1 MGFVETTKTH
11 SDLKVSKKVAK
22 KSVQAAI
29 PRWRYYLV
37 MMVLASLPIL
47 LLVKIAQLQI
57 LPSQERGVDFL
68 KHQGDSR
75 AIRNIPIPAYRG
87 LITDRNGEPLAI
99 STPVTA
105 IIGNPQ
111 EIKSGDIKRLSL
123 ALKISESQ
131 LQGRLQRYRNKSFMY
146 LVQQLPND
154 QAEEILQLNIPG
166 VSGQQRYKRFYPAGE
181 VTAQLVGFT
190 NYLDIGQEG
199 MELAYD
205 DWLTGEPGKKK
216 VVLDKNRRVINDISL
231 VQAARSGEDLRLSID
246 LRVQYVAYRALKKA
260 VKKHNAKSG
269 SVVVLDVNSG
279 EVLAMVNQPSFNP
292 NDRLELRQSS
302 VRNRAITDLMEPG
315 STVKPFTVLA
325 AMESGQFS
333 AQSRIDTNPGYLK
346 VDYKTFVDPSN
357 YGELNLAEVLTKSS
371 QVGTTKVALA
381 LDPEFTRDLFQRVGF
396 GEVVGTGFPGE
407 TVGSLPA
414 YRKWH
419 PVTQATFA
427 FGYGLSVSSL
437 QLARAYAV
445 LANDGLRK
453 EISMVALDSEPD
465 ALRVINAETA
475 KEVRYMLR
483 AASSNKGTG
492 RRAMIDGYSVG
503 GKTGTLHKV
512 KVDGGYDD
520 NRYMSAFA
528 GVSPISSPRLVTV
541 VVIDEPR
548 QGDYF
553 GGLVAAPVFA
563 EVTGNALRLMQVTP
577 DETDRNSSLVRLDK
591 NVVKGEES

>member
-1 MGFVETTKTH
+1 MP
-11 SDLKVSKKVAK
+11 K
-22 KSVQAAI
+22 KSVQAVI

-37 MMVLASLPIL
+37 MLVLASLPIL

-68 KHQGDSR
+68 QHQGDSR
-75 AIRNIPIPAYRG
+75 AIRNITIPAYRG

-105 IIGNPQ
+105 IVANPKNIQ
-111 EIKSGDIKRLSL
+111 KSDIERLSL

-131 LQGRLQRYRNKSFMY
+131 LQSRLQRYRNKSFMY

-154 QAEEILQLNIPG
+154 EAEKILKLNIPG

-231 VQAARSGEDLRLSID
+231 IQAASSGEDLRLSID
-246 LRVQYVAYRALKKA
+246 LRVQYAAYRALKKA

-292 NDRLELRQSS
+292 NDRSKLRQSS

-325 AMESGQFS
+325 ALESGQFS

-381 LDPEFTRDLFQRVGF
+381 LDPESTRDLFQRVGF
-396 GEVVGTGFPGE
+396 GEVMGTGFPGE
-407 TVGSLPA
+407 TLGSLPA

-453 EISMVALDSEPD
+453 EISMVALNSEPEG
-465 ALRVINAETA
+465 LRVINAATT
-475 KEVRYMLR
+475 KEVRHMLR
-483 AASSNKGTG
+483 AASSHKGTG

-520 NRYMSAFA
+520 NRYMSVFA
-528 GVSPISSPRLVTV
+528 GLSPISSPRLATV

-553 GGLVAAPVFA
+553 GGLVAAPVFS
-563 EVTGNALRLMQVTP
+563 EITGNALRLMQVTP
-577 DETDRNSSLVRLDK
+577 DETDQNTSLVSLDK
-591 NVVKGEES
+591 GNVSGEES

>member
-1 MGFVETTKTH
+1 MP
-11 SDLKVSKKVAK
+11 K
-22 KSVQAAI
+22 KSVQAVI

-37 MMVLASLPIL
+37 MLVLASLPIL

-68 KHQGDSR
+68 QHQGDSR
-75 AIRNIPIPAYRG
+75 AIRNVTIPAYRG

-105 IIGNPQ
+105 IVANPKNIQ
-111 EIKSGDIKRLSL
+111 KSDIERLSL

-131 LQGRLQRYRNKSFMY
+131 LQSRLQRYRNKSFMY

-154 QAEEILQLNIPG
+154 EAEKILKLNIPG

-231 VQAARSGEDLRLSID
+231 IQAASSGEDLRLSID
-246 LRVQYVAYRALKKA
+246 LRVQYAAYRALKKA

-292 NDRLELRQSS
+292 NDRSKLRQSS

-325 AMESGQFS
+325 ALESGQFS

-381 LDPEFTRDLFQRVGF
+381 LDPESTRDLFQRVGF
-396 GEVVGTGFPGE
+396 GEVMGTGFPGE
-407 TVGSLPA
+407 TLGSLPA

-453 EISMVALDSEPD
+453 EISMVALNSEPEG
-465 ALRVINAETA
+465 LRVINAATT
-475 KEVRYMLR
+475 KEVRHMLR
-483 AASSNKGTG
+483 AASSHKGTG

-512 KVDGGYDD
+512 KVNGGYDD
-520 NRYMSAFA
+520 NRYMSVFA
-528 GVSPISSPRLVTV
+528 GLSPISSPRLATV

-553 GGLVAAPVFA
+553 GGLVAAPVFS
-563 EVTGNALRLMQVTP
+563 EITGNALRLMQVTP
-577 DETDRNSSLVRLDK
+577 DETDQNSSLVSLDK
-591 NVVKGEES
+591 GNVSGEDS

>member
-1 MGFVETTKTH
+1 MP
-11 SDLKVSKKVAK
+11 K
-22 KSVQAAI
+22 KSVQAVI

-37 MMVLASLPIL
+37 MLILASLPIL

-68 KHQGDSR
+68 QHQGDSR
-75 AIRNIPIPAYRG
+75 AIRNITIPAYRG

-105 IIGNPQ
+105 IVANPKNIQ
-111 EIKSGDIKRLSL
+111 KSDIERLSL

-131 LQGRLQRYRNKSFMY
+131 LQSRLQRYRNKSFMY

-154 QAEEILQLNIPG
+154 EAEKILKLNIPG

-231 VQAARSGEDLRLSID
+231 IQAARSGEDLRLSID
-246 LRVQYVAYRALKKA
+246 LRVQYAAYRALKKA

-292 NDRLELRQSS
+292 NDRSKLRQSS

-325 AMESGQFS
+325 ALESGQFS

-381 LDPEFTRDLFQRVGF
+381 LDPDSTRDLFQRVGF
-396 GEVVGTGFPGE
+396 GEVMGTGFPGE
-407 TVGSLPA
+407 TLGSLPA

-453 EISMVALDSEPD
+453 EISMVALDSEPEG
-465 ALRVINAETA
+465 LRVINAATT
-475 KEVRYMLR
+475 KEVRHMLR
-483 AASSNKGTG
+483 AASSHKGTG

-520 NRYMSAFA
+520 NRYMSVFA
-528 GVSPISSPRLVTV
+528 GLSPISSPRLATV

-553 GGLVAAPVFA
+553 GGLVAAPVFS
-563 EVTGNALRLMQVTP
+563 EITGNALRLMQVTP
-577 DETDRNSSLVRLDK
+577 DETDKNSSLVSLDK
-591 NVVKGEES
+591 GNVSGEDS

>member
-1 MGFVETTKTH
+1 VP
-11 SDLKVSKKVAK
+11 K
-22 KSVQAAI
+22 KSVQAVI

-37 MMVLASLPIL
+37 MLVLASLPIL

-68 KHQGDSR
+68 QHQGDSR
-75 AIRNIPIPAYRG
+75 AIRNITIPAYRG

-105 IIGNPQ
+105 IVANPKNIQ
-111 EIKSGDIKRLSL
+111 KSDIERLSL

-131 LQGRLQRYRNKSFMY
+131 LQSRLKRYRNKSFMY

-154 QAEEILQLNIPG
+154 EAEKILKLNIPG

-205 DWLTGEPGKKK
+205 GWLTGEPGKKK

-231 VQAARSGEDLRLSID
+231 IQAASSGEDLRLSID
-246 LRVQYVAYRALKKA
+246 LRVQYAAYRALKKA

-292 NDRLELRQSS
+292 NDRSKLRLSS

-315 STVKPFTVLA
+315 STVKPFTILA
-325 AMESGQFS
+325 ALESGQFS
-333 AQSRIDTNPGYLK
+333 AQSRIDTTPGYLK

-381 LDPEFTRDLFQRVGF
+381 LDPESTRDLFQRVGF
-396 GEVVGTGFPGE
+396 GEVMGTGFPGE
-407 TVGSLPA
+407 TLGSLPA

-453 EISMVALDSEPD
+453 EISMVALNSEPEG
-465 ALRVINAETA
+465 LRVINADTT
-475 KEVRYMLR
+475 KEVRHMLR
-483 AASSNKGTG
+483 AASSHKGTG

-512 KVDGGYDD
+512 KEDGGYDD
-520 NRYMSAFA
+520 NRYMSVFA
-528 GVSPISSPRLVTV
+528 GLSPISSPRLATV

-553 GGLVAAPVFA
+553 GGLVAAPVFS
-563 EVTGNALRLMQVTP
+563 EITGNALRLMQVTP
-577 DETDRNSSLVRLDK
+577 DETDQSSSLASLDK
-591 NVVKGEES
+591 GNISGEES

>member
-1 MGFVETTKTH
+1 M
-11 SDLKVSKKVAK
+11 L
-22 KSVQAAI
+22 
-29 PRWRYYLV
+29 
-37 MMVLASLPIL
+37 VLASLPIL
-47 LLVKIAQLQI
+47 LLVRIAQLQI
-57 LPSQERGVDFL
+57 LPSEERGVDFL
-68 KHQGDSR
+68 QHQGDSR
-75 AIRNIPIPAYRG
+75 AIRNITIPAYRG

-105 IIGNPQ
+105 IVANPQ
-111 EIKSGDIKRLSL
+111 NIQKSDIVRLSL
-123 ALKISESQ
+123 ALKISENQ
-131 LQGRLQRYRNKSFMY
+131 LQSRLQRYRNKSFMY

-154 QAEEILQLNIPG
+154 EAEKILKLNIPG

-231 VQAARSGEDLRLSID
+231 VQAASSGEDLRLSID
-246 LRVQYVAYRALKKA
+246 LRVQYAAYRALKKA

-292 NDRLELRQSS
+292 NDRSKLRQSS

-325 AMESGQFS
+325 ALESGQFS

-381 LDPEFTRDLFQRVGF
+381 LDPESTRDLFQRVGF
-396 GEVVGTGFPGE
+396 GEVMGTGFPGE
-407 TVGSLPA
+407 TLGSLPA

-453 EISMVALDSEPD
+453 EISMVALNSEPEG
-465 ALRVINAETA
+465 LRVINAATT
-475 KEVRYMLR
+475 KEVRHMLR
-483 AASSNKGTG
+483 AASSHKGTG

-520 NRYMSAFA
+520 NRYMSVFA
-528 GVSPISSPRLVTV
+528 GLSPISSPRLATV

-553 GGLVAAPVFA
+553 GGLVAAPVFS
-563 EVTGNALRLMQVTP
+563 EITGNALRLMQVTP
-577 DETDRNSSLVRLDK
+577 DETDQNSSLVSLDK
-591 NVVKGEES
+591 GNVGGEDS

>member
-1 MGFVETTKTH
+1 MP
-11 SDLKVSKKVAK
+11 K
-22 KSVQAAI
+22 KSVQAVI

-37 MMVLASLPIL
+37 MLILASLPIL

-68 KHQGDSR
+68 QHQGDSR
-75 AIRNIPIPAYRG
+75 AIRNITIPAYRG

-105 IIGNPQ
+105 IVANPKNIQ
-111 EIKSGDIKRLSL
+111 KSDIERLSL

-131 LQGRLQRYRNKSFMY
+131 LQSRLQRYRNKSFMY

-154 QAEEILQLNIPG
+154 EAEKILKLNIPG

-231 VQAARSGEDLRLSID
+231 IQAASSGEDLRLSID
-246 LRVQYVAYRALKKA
+246 LRVQYAAYRALKKA

-292 NDRLELRQSS
+292 NDRSKLRQSS

-325 AMESGQFS
+325 ALESGQFS

-381 LDPEFTRDLFQRVGF
+381 LDPDSTRDLFQRVGF
-396 GEVVGTGFPGE
+396 GEVMGTGFPGE
-407 TVGSLPA
+407 TLGSLPA

-453 EISMVALDSEPD
+453 EISMVALDSEPEG
-465 ALRVINAETA
+465 LRVINAATT
-475 KEVRYMLR
+475 KEVRHMLR
-483 AASSNKGTG
+483 AASSHKGTG

-520 NRYMSAFA
+520 NRYMSVFA
-528 GVSPISSPRLVTV
+528 GLSPISSPRLATV

-553 GGLVAAPVFA
+553 GGLVAAPVFS
-563 EVTGNALRLMQVTP
+563 EITGNALRLMQVTP
-577 DETDRNSSLVRLDK
+577 DETDKNSSLVSLDK
-591 NVVKGEES
+591 GNVSGEDS